1 MTYNLAIY
9 TVQTTNNKKE
19 TKMKRRVITFD
30 ENYHEHP
37 TMADRDK
44 GYGMDTKKLQTIES
58 TLDYALER
66 HSKVMGFRVDLSMDQ
81 STDNGIYRKTM
92 SEVVRHLQNHKLSP
106 LYVGVREVNPSTGN
120 THYHNIILVDAS
132 RSQNPYGHL
141 SYINEKW
148 QKNCE
153 DAGCRGTVDYCDKS
167 ENMTNPHTEY
177 IMHRG
182 NKEEYDEF
190 FRRSTY
196 LAKIDTKPN
205 DSQREL
211 FSSRLD

>member
-1 MTYNLAIY
+1 
-9 TVQTTNNKKE
+9 
-19 TKMKRRVITFD
+19 MKRRSITFE
-30 ENYHEHP
+30 ENYHNHP
-37 TMADRDK
+37 TMADREK
-44 GYGMDTKKLQTIES
+44 GYGMDEKKLQTIAN
-58 TLDYALER
+58 TIDYALEK
-66 HSKVMGFRVDLSMDQ
+66 HSKIMGFRVDLSIDQ
-81 STDNGIYRKTM
+81 SMKDNGIYRKTM

-106 LYVGVREVNPSTGN
+106 LYVGVREVNSTTGN

-141 SYINEKW
+141 HYINERW

-167 ENMTNPHTEY
+167 KNMANPHTEY

-182 NKEEYDEF
+182 NKEEYDDF
-190 FRRSTY
+190 FHRSTY